1 MKMNNNL
8 KILLI
13 VSGGIAA
20 YKSLEL
26 IRIFKKNNIKVQV
39 FLTKGGAEF
48 VTPLSIAALSE
59 EKVYQELFSL
69 KDETEMGHIQ
79 LSRKNDLILIAPASA
94 NIIAHAA
101 AGIAND
107 LATTILLAANKPI
120 IFAPSMN
127 VAMWNNPITQKNI
140 KFLKNNNYEFIGPES
155 GDLACGEEGDGR
167 MSEPQIIY
175 KYISSMFKKKKLNV
189 NVLVT
194 AGPTFEAIDPIRFIG
209 NRSSGKQGIAIAKA
223 FSELGAN
230 VTLILGPSSQK
241 IPEHVKVINIETAN
255 DMLDAVKKINNIDVA
270 ICAAAVS
277 DWAIKNPSKNKI
289 KKNNKNFP
297 EINFSLNPDILAYI
311 SNQKSNRPKLVIGF
325 AAETND
331 LIKNAK
337 DKLKSKKCD
346 WIIANN
352 VLENSDIFG
361 GENNTVTLITRD
373 NIEPWDKC
381 SKTDIAKILSNKVIK
396 EILGS

>member
-1 MKMNNNL
+1 MIMNNNL

-13 VSGGIAA
+13 ISGGIAA

-26 IRIFKKNNIKVQV
+26 IRVFKKNNIKVQV
-39 FLTKGGAEF
+39 VLTKGGERF

-79 LSRKNDLILIAPASA
+79 LSRKNDLILVAPASA
-94 NIIAHAA
+94 NIMAHVA

-107 LATTILLAANKPI
+107 LATTIILAANKPVL
-120 IFAPSMN
+120 FAPSMN
-127 VAMWNNPITQKNI
+127 VEMWNNPITKKNVQ
-140 KFLKNNNYEFIGPES
+140 FLKNNNYKFVGPEP
-155 GDLACGEEGDGR
+155 GDLACGEEGNGR
-167 MSEPQIIY
+167 MSEPENIK
-175 KYISSMFKKKKLNV
+175 KYISSMFKKKKLNID
-189 NVLVT
+189 VLVT
-194 AGPTFEAIDPIRFIG
+194 AGPTFEAIDPVRFIG

-230 VTLILGPSSQK
+230 VTLVLGPSSQK
-241 IPEHVKVINIETAN
+241 VPEHITVINIETAK
-255 DMLDAVKKINNIDVA
+255 DMLEAVKEVKNIDVA

-289 KKNNKNFP
+289 KKNNEKIP
-297 EINFSLNPDILAYI
+297 RINFALNPDILAYI
-311 SNQKSNRPKLVIGF
+311 SNKKKDRPKLVIGF
-325 AAETND
+325 AAETNN
-331 LIKNAK
+331 LINNAK

-352 VLENSDIFG
+352 VLEEPNVFG
-361 GENNTVTLITRD
+361 GDNNNITLITKD
-373 NIEPWDKC
+373 NIESWDKC
-381 SKTDIAKILSNKVIK
+381 SKTKVAKKLASKVIK
-396 EILGS
+396 EILDY

>member
-1 MKMNNNL
+1 MNNNL

-26 IRIFKKNNIKVQV
+26 IRIFKKNNIKIQV
-39 FLTKGGAEF
+39 VLTKGGAEF

-69 KDETEMGHIQ
+69 KNETEMGHIQ
-79 LSRKNDLILIAPASA
+79 LSRESDLILVAPASA
-94 NIIAHAA
+94 NIIAHTA

-127 VAMWNNPITQKNI
+127 VEMWNNSITQKNV
-140 KFLKNNNYEFIGPES
+140 KFLKNNNYKFIGPES
-155 GDLACGEEGDGR
+155 GNLACGEEGDGR
-167 MSEPQIIY
+167 MSEPETIY
-175 KYISSMFKKKKLNV
+175 KHISSMLKKKINID
-189 NVLVT
+189 VLVT
-194 AGPTFEAIDPIRFIG
+194 AGPTFEAIDPVRFIG
-209 NRSSGKQGIAIAKA
+209 NRSSGKQGIEIAKA
-223 FSELGAN
+223 FYELGAN

-241 IPEHVKVINIETAN
+241 VPEHITVINIETAN
-255 DMLDAVKKINNIDVA
+255 DMLNAVKKINNIDVA

-289 KKNNKNFP
+289 KKNNKNIP
-297 EINFSLNPDILAYI
+297 EINFSLNPDILEYI

-325 AAETND
+325 AAETTN
-331 LIKNAK
+331 LINNAK

-346 WIIANN
+346 WIVANN
-352 VLENSDIFG
+352 VLENPDIFG

-373 NIEPWDKC
+373 SIEPWAKC
-381 SKTDIAKILSNKVIK
+381 SKTDIAKKLSSKAIK
-396 EILGS
+396 EILDS

>member
-1 MKMNNNL
+1 MKMNKNL

-13 VSGGIAA
+13 ISGGVAA

-26 IRIFKKNNIKVQV
+26 IRVFKKNNVKVQV
-39 FLTKGGAEF
+39 VLTKGGAEF

-69 KDETEMGHIQ
+69 KNETEMGHIQ
-79 LSRKNDLILIAPASA
+79 LSRESDLILVAPASA
-94 NIIAHAA
+94 NIIAHTA

-107 LATTILLAANKPI
+107 LATTILLASNKSI
-120 IFAPSMN
+120 VFAPSMN
-127 VAMWNNPITQKNI
+127 VEMWNNSITQKNV
-140 KFLKNNNYEFIGPES
+140 KFLKNNNYKFIGPES

-167 MSEPQIIY
+167 MSEPETIY
-175 KYISSMFKKKKLNV
+175 KYISSMFKKKINID
-189 NVLVT
+189 VLVT
-194 AGPTFEAIDPIRFIG
+194 AGPTFESIDPVRFIG
-209 NRSSGKQGIAIAKA
+209 NRSSGKQGIEIAKA
-223 FSELGAN
+223 FYELGAN

-241 IPEHVKVINIETAN
+241 VPEHITVINIETAN
-255 DMLDAVKKINNIDVA
+255 DMLNAVKKINNIDVA

-289 KKNNKNFP
+289 KKNNKNIP
-297 EINFSLNPDILAYI
+297 EINFSLNPDILEYI

-325 AAETND
+325 AAETTN
-331 LIKNAK
+331 LINNAK

-346 WIIANN
+346 WIVANN
-352 VLENSDIFG
+352 VLENPDIFG

-373 NIEPWDKC
+373 SIEPWDKC
-381 SKTDIAKILSNKVIK
+381 SKTDIAKRLSSKAIK
-396 EILGS
+396 EILDS

>member
-26 IRIFKKNNIKVQV
+26 IRILKKNNIRVQV
-39 FLTKGGAEF
+39 VLTKGGSKF

-59 EKVYQELFSL
+59 ETVYQELFSL

-79 LSRKNDLILIAPASA
+79 LSRENDLILIAPASA
-94 NIIAHAA
+94 NIIAHTA
-101 AGIAND
+101 AGIAKD

-127 VAMWNNPITQKNI
+127 VEMWNNPITQKNI
-140 KFLKNNNYEFIGPES
+140 KFLKNNNYKFVGPES

-167 MSEPQIIY
+167 MSEPKAIY
-175 KYISSMFKKKKLNV
+175 KYISSMFKKKINI

-194 AGPTFEAIDPIRFIG
+194 AGPTFEAIDPVRFIG

-223 FSELGAN
+223 FYELGAN

-241 IPEHVKVINIETAN
+241 VPENIKVINIETAN
-255 DMLDAVKKINNIDVA
+255 DMLYEVKKINNIDVA

-289 KKNNKNFP
+289 KKIKKNIP
-297 EINFSLNPDILAYI
+297 EIVFSLNPDILEYI
-311 SNQKSNRPKLVIGF
+311 SNKKSNRPKLVIGF
-325 AAETND
+325 AAETTN
-331 LIKNAK
+331 LINNAK

-346 WIIANN
+346 WIVANN
-352 VLENSDIFG
+352 VLENPDIFG

-373 NIEPWDKC
+373 SIEPWDKC
-381 SKTDIAKILSNKVIK
+381 SKTDIAKRLSSKAIK
-396 EILGS
+396 EILDS

>member
-26 IRIFKKNNIKVQV
+26 IRILKKNNIKVQV
-39 FLTKGGAEF
+39 VLTKGGAEF

-69 KDETEMGHIQ
+69 KNETEMGHIQ
-79 LSRKNDLILIAPASA
+79 LSRESDLILVAPASA
-94 NIIAHAA
+94 NIIAHTA

-107 LATTILLAANKPI
+107 LATTILLASNKPI
-120 IFAPSMN
+120 VFAPSMN
-127 VAMWNNPITQKNI
+127 VEMWNNSITQKNV
-140 KFLKNNNYEFIGPES
+140 KFLKNNNYKFIGPES

-167 MSEPQIIY
+167 MSEPKTIY
-175 KYISSMFKKKKLNV
+175 KYINSMFKKKKLNID
-189 NVLVT
+189 VLVT
-194 AGPTFEAIDPIRFIG
+194 AGPTFEAIDPVRFIG
-209 NRSSGKQGIAIAKA
+209 NRSSGKQGIEIAKA
-223 FSELGAN
+223 FYELGAN

-241 IPEHVKVINIETAN
+241 VPEHIAVINIETAN
-255 DMLDAVKKINNIDVA
+255 DMLNAVKKINNIDVA

-289 KKNNKNFP
+289 KKNNKNIP
-297 EINFSLNPDILAYI
+297 EINFSLNPDILEYI

-325 AAETND
+325 AAETTN
-331 LIKNAK
+331 LINNAK
-337 DKLKSKKCD
+337 DKLISKKCD
-346 WIIANN
+346 WIVANN
-352 VLENSDIFG
+352 VLENPDIFG

-373 NIEPWDKC
+373 SIEPWAKC
-381 SKTDIAKILSNKVIK
+381 SKTDIAKKLSSKAIK
-396 EILGS
+396 EILDS

>member
-13 VSGGIAA
+13 ISGGIAA

-26 IRIFKKNNIKVQV
+26 IRILKKNNIKVQV
-39 FLTKGGAEF
+39 VLTKGGAEF
-48 VTPLSIAALSE
+48 VTPLSVSALSE
-59 EKVYQELFSL
+59 EKVYQKLFSL

-79 LSRKNDLILIAPASA
+79 LSRENDLILVAPASA

-120 IFAPSMN
+120 LFAPSMN
-127 VAMWNNPITQKNI
+127 VEMWNNPITQKNV
-140 KFLKNNNYEFIGPES
+140 KFLKDNNYTFIGPEP

-167 MSEPQIIY
+167 MSEPKTIY
-175 KYISSMFKKKKLNV
+175 KYIGSMFKKKKLNI

-194 AGPTFEAIDPIRFIG
+194 AGPTFEAIDPVRFIG
-209 NRSSGKQGIAIAKA
+209 NRSSGKQGIAIAKI
-223 FSELGAN
+223 FYELGAN

-241 IPEHVKVINIETAN
+241 IPENIKVVNIETAY
-255 DMLDAVKKINNIDVA
+255 DMLEAVKKINNIDVA

-277 DWAIKNPSKNKI
+277 DWAIKNPSKIKI
-289 KKNNKNFP
+289 KKNKKNIP
-297 EINFSLNPDILAYI
+297 KINFSLNPDILEYI
-311 SNQKSNRPKLVIGF
+311 SNQKNNRPKLVIGF
-325 AAETND
+325 AAETNN
-331 LIKNAK
+331 LVNNAK
-337 DKLKSKKCD
+337 EKLKSKKCD

-352 VLENSDIFG
+352 VLEDPNIFG
-361 GENNTVTLITRD
+361 GENNSVTLITRD

-381 SKTDIAKILSNKVIK
+381 SKTDIAKKLCSKVIK
-396 EILGS
+396 EILDS

>member
-13 VSGGIAA
+13 ISGGIAA

-26 IRIFKKNNIKVQV
+26 IRVFKKNNVKVQV
-39 FLTKGGAEF
+39 VLTKGGAEF

-69 KDETEMGHIQ
+69 KNETEMGHIQ
-79 LSRKNDLILIAPASA
+79 LSRESDLILVAPASA
-94 NIIAHAA
+94 NIIAHTA

-107 LATTILLAANKPI
+107 LATTILLASNKPI

-127 VAMWNNPITQKNI
+127 VEMWNNSITQKNVE
-140 KFLKNNNYEFIGPES
+140 FLKNNNYKFIGPES

-167 MSEPQIIY
+167 MSEPETIY
-175 KYISSMFKKKKLNV
+175 KYISSMFKKKINID
-189 NVLVT
+189 VLVT
-194 AGPTFEAIDPIRFIG
+194 AGPTFEAIDPVRFIG
-209 NRSSGKQGIAIAKA
+209 NRSSGKQGIEIAKA
-223 FSELGAN
+223 FYELGAN
-230 VTLILGPSSQK
+230 VTLILGPNSQK
-241 IPEHVKVINIETAN
+241 VPEHITVINIETAN
-255 DMLDAVKKINNIDVA
+255 DMLNAVKKINNIDVA

-289 KKNNKNFP
+289 KKNNNNIP
-297 EINFSLNPDILAYI
+297 EINFSLNPDILEYI
-311 SNQKSNRPKLVIGF
+311 SNKKSNRPKLVIGF
-325 AAETND
+325 AAETTN
-331 LIKNAK
+331 LINNAK

-346 WIIANN
+346 WIVANN
-352 VLENSDIFG
+352 VLENPDIFG

-373 NIEPWDKC
+373 SIEPWDKC
-381 SKTDIAKILSNKVIK
+381 SKTAIAKKLSIKAIK
-396 EILGS
+396 EILDS

>member
-1 MKMNNNL
+1 MIMNNNL

-13 VSGGIAA
+13 ISGGIAA

-39 FLTKGGAEF
+39 VLTKGGAQF

-59 EKVYQELFSL
+59 EKVYQDLFSL

-79 LSRKNDLILIAPASA
+79 LSRKNDLILVAPASA
-94 NIIAHAA
+94 NIIAHVA

-107 LATTILLAANKPI
+107 LATTIILAANKPVL
-120 IFAPSMN
+120 FAPSMN
-127 VAMWNNPITQKNI
+127 VEMWNNSITKNNVQ
-140 KFLKNNNYEFIGPES
+140 FLKNNNYKFVGPEP
-155 GDLACGEEGDGR
+155 GDLACGEEGNGR
-167 MSEPQIIY
+167 MSEPENIK
-175 KYISSMFKKKKLNV
+175 KYISSMFKKKKLNID
-189 NVLVT
+189 VLVT
-194 AGPTFEAIDPIRFIG
+194 AGPTFEAIDPVRFIG

-230 VTLILGPSSQK
+230 VTLVLGPSSQTV
-241 IPEHVKVINIETAN
+241 PEYIRVINIETAK
-255 DMLDAVKKINNIDVA
+255 DMLEAVKTIKNIDVA

-289 KKNNKNFP
+289 KKNNEKIP
-297 EINFSLNPDILAYI
+297 RINFALNPDILAYI
-311 SNQKSNRPKLVIGF
+311 SNKKKDRPKLVIGF
-325 AAETND
+325 AAETNN
-331 LIKNAK
+331 LINNAK

-352 VLENSDIFG
+352 VLEEPGVFG
-361 GENNTVTLITRD
+361 GDNNNITLITKD
-373 NIEPWDKC
+373 NIESWDKC
-381 SKTDIAKILSNKVIK
+381 SKTKVAKKLASKVIK
-396 EILGS
+396 EILDY

>member
-39 FLTKGGAEF
+39 VLTKGGAEF

-79 LSRKNDLILIAPASA
+79 LSRENDLILVAPASA

-120 IFAPSMN
+120 LFAPSMN
-127 VAMWNNPITQKNI
+127 VEMWNNPITQKNV
-140 KFLKNNNYEFIGPES
+140 KFLKDNNYKFIGPEP

-167 MSEPQIIY
+167 MSEPKTIY
-175 KYISSMFKKKKLNV
+175 KYISSMFKKKKLNI

-194 AGPTFEAIDPIRFIG
+194 AGPTFEAIDPVRFIG
-209 NRSSGKQGIAIAKA
+209 NRSSGKQGIAIAKI
-223 FSELGAN
+223 FYELGAN

-241 IPEHVKVINIETAN
+241 IPENIKVLNIETAN
-255 DMLDAVKKINNIDVA
+255 DMLEVVKKINNIDVA

-277 DWAIKNPSKNKI
+277 DWAIKNPSKLKI
-289 KKNNKNFP
+289 KKIKKIFP
-297 EINFSLNPDILAYI
+297 
-311 SNQKSNRPKLVIGF
+311 K
-325 AAETND
+325 
-331 LIKNAK
+331 
-337 DKLKSKKCD
+337 
-346 WIIANN
+346 
-352 VLENSDIFG
+352 
-361 GENNTVTLITRD
+361 
-373 NIEPWDKC
+373 
-381 SKTDIAKILSNKVIK
+381 
-396 EILGS
+396 